1 MPRGGKRENAGRKKG
16 QRNKG
21 TQQVRDLIDS
31 NVDLT
36 QMVITLR
43 DIAKDVGAPPAARA
57 VAANSLLDRRFGKAP
72 QAITGANGGPLAIV
86 GALGSMSDEQVDE
99 LIAQLGGDAGDE

>member
-1 MPRGGKRENAGRKKG
+1 MPRGGKRANAGRKKG

-21 TQQVRDLIDS
+21 TQEVRDLIDS

-36 QMVITLR
+36 QMVLTLKAIAL
-43 DIAKDVGAPPAARA
+43 DINAAPAARA
-57 VAANSLLDRRFGKAP
+57 VAANSLLDRRYGKAP

-86 GALGSMSDEQVDE
+86 GALGTMTDDQVQE